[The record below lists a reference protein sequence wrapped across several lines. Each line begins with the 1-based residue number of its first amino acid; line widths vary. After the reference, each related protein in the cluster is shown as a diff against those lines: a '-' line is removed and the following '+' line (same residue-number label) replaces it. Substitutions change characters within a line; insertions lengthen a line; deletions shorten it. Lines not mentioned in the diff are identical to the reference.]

1 MIRPLRSQLERTA
14 QAPQQLRAANWRP
27 AATWMALGFLA
38 GVVFWHV
45 VGFWNFVSEAIF
57 DDNAAQQLAQ
67 APGVPPP
74 PDLPRGDPIP
84 IARTA
89 GSTSTCVVLAIN
101 RTGGETSAQPCPA
114 GTFHHRYAGL
124 GVKRDFEPTIR
135 VDDGTGVAAW
145 ATDLLREAEASL
157 TVR

>member
-1 MIRPLRSQLERTA
+1 
-14 QAPQQLRAANWRP
+14 
-27 AATWMALGFLA
+27 MALGFLA

-45 VGFWNFVSEAIF
+45 VGFWSFVSQAIF
-57 DDNAAQQLAQ
+57 DDATAIQQAAGNRAAGTSGSL
-67 APGVPPP
+67 PP

-89 GSTSTCVVLAIN
+89 GSNAACVVLAIN
-101 RTGGETSAQPCPA
+101 RTGGETHAQPCPA